1 MMAKEQA
8 AVGRRFPTTRC
19 TSSTSESGSIPSL
32 RRTSRVASVPVSETV
47 PAHETHPHEKP
58 EEPIPDETQTLRFPP
73 SSHLS
78 STNPISPSRI
88 ISPRPSRL
96 PCRLPPSA
104 SSNSSACP
112 PSAICLVHLVRLP
125 PLASICLVRLGPSSS
140 SFLRWSS
147 SSLLFFHHPERAM
160 RVEIVVDPARAA
172 AKQPLTA
179 RIAAAAPQ
187 APANSRA
194 AQSATVAAAGGS
206 AVQTRQPRQP
216 GQEGRRGGRRGG
228 GRGGARGSE
237 RPKVTAESLDAEMS
251 DYQAQGA
258 GANGAEASA

>member
-1 MMAKEQA
+1 MNIDKPLDDMIAEKKKSRGPRRPRGPRNAGAGGAASAAGGAPKAAAPAAAAAAPVHVGDKIIVSNLPTDVNEQQVKELFTTTIGPIRTCSLAYNAQGLSKGTATVHFVKAEHATA
-8 AVGRRFPTTRC
+8 AYQQYN
-19 TSSTSESGSIPSL
+19 
-32 RRTSRVASVPVSETV
+32 
-47 PAHETHPHEKP
+47 K
-58 EEPIPDETQTLRFPP
+58 
-73 SSHLS
+73 
-78 STNPISPSRI
+78 
-88 ISPRPSRL
+88 RL
-96 PCRLPPSA
+96 
-104 SSNSSACP
+104 
-112 PSAICLVHLVRLP
+112 ID
-125 PLASICLVRLGPSSS
+125 GK
-140 SFLRWSS
+140 
-147 SSLLFFHHPERAM
+147 RAM

>member
-1 MMAKEQA
+1 
-8 AVGRRFPTTRC
+8 
-19 TSSTSESGSIPSL
+19 
-32 RRTSRVASVPVSETV
+32 
-47 PAHETHPHEKP
+47 
-58 EEPIPDETQTLRFPP
+58 
-73 SSHLS
+73 
-78 STNPISPSRI
+78 
-88 ISPRPSRL
+88 
-96 PCRLPPSA
+96 
-104 SSNSSACP
+104 
-112 PSAICLVHLVRLP
+112 
-125 PLASICLVRLGPSSS
+125 
-140 SFLRWSS
+140 
-147 SSLLFFHHPERAM
+147 M

-216 GQEGRRGGRRGG
+216 GQGGRRGGRRGG

-258 GANGAEASA
+258 GANGAAEASA